1 MSIIRSERRN
11 RFTTISNCV
20 FANNQLSFQAMGMLT
35 YILSKPDNWRV
46 SPTQLITVTKN
57 TAKKT
62 ARDGVYAILKELRE
76 TGFILREKL
85 STGETNYIV
94 YDMPVGKKAFINKED
109 MKAEFSEYQCDITE
123 IEQCEPNTENPDA
136 DKPNQSE
143 PILIKTDL
151 KQELKSNNKDL
162 LSSKHDDT
170 NPPDKNSDSAK
181 QVIQHLNAVTG
192 SKFQCCKSNISHING
207 RLHDG
212 YTVEDLCLVIT
223 QKQIEWGSDGK
234 MAQYIRPSTLFK
246 PSKFS
251 GYLQA
256 AKITELNPGRRPVTS
271 ADFDDIS
278 WAKNLGL

>member
-1 MSIIRSERRN
+1 MYKLLSELVGQGANLSIPRVFIRMCKGNYNHAAVLSQL
-11 RFTTISNCV
+11 V
-20 FANNQLSFQAMGMLT
+20 FWSTKTSRTDGWFYKSQQELATELELS
-35 YILSKPDNWRV
+35 
-46 SPTQLITVTKN
+46 
-57 TAKKT
+57 
-62 ARDGVYAILKELRE
+62 RDQVKRSVK
-76 TGFILREKL
+76 KL
-85 STGETNYIV
+85 STDFGTAIKTQL
-94 YDMPVGKKAFINKED
+94 KKANGVPTTHYHIDIKLLLGFYESSVI
-109 MKAEFSEYQCDITE
+109 SESNPLGESAQIIESRRPTQEMGEISQSITD
-123 IEQCEPNTENPDA
+123 PNHIRT
-136 DKPNQSE
+136 
-143 PILIKTDL
+143 TDP
-151 KQELKSNNKDL
+151 KDL

-192 SKFQCCKSNISHING
+192 SKFQCCKSNINHING

>member
-46 SPTQLITVTKN
+46 SPAQLITVTKN

-76 TGFILREKL
+76 VGFIVREKL

-94 YDMPVGKKAFINKED
+94 YDVPVGGESFKNECDKNQQTNEFQSDIPKK
-109 MKAEFSEYQCDITE
+109 
-123 IEQCEPNTENPDA
+123 EQYEPDTVRPDA
-136 DKPNQSE
+136 DEPNLSKPT
-143 PILIKTDL
+143 LIKTDI

-170 NPPDKNSDSAK
+170 KPIDKYAGSAK

-192 SKFQCCKSNISHING
+192 SKFQCCKSNINHING
-207 RLHDG
+207 RLNDG
-212 YTVEDLCLVIT
+212 HTVEDLCLVIT

-246 PSKFS
+246 ASKFS
-251 GYLQA
+251 GYLQV
-256 AKITELNPGRRPVTS
+256 AKLLERNPGSRPVTP

-278 WAKNLGL
+278 WAKNLGI

>member
-1 MSIIRSERRN
+1 MTIIRSERRN
-11 RFTTISNCV
+11 RFTTISNSV
-20 FANNQLSFQAMGMLT
+20 FANNQLSFQAMGMLS

-46 SPTQLITVTKN
+46 SPAQLITVTKN

-76 TGFILREKL
+76 VGFIVRKKL

-94 YDMPVGKKAFINKED
+94 YDVPVGSKSFKNKENNKYKSND
-109 MKAEFSEYQCDITE
+109 FESDIPKK
-123 IEQCEPNTENPDA
+123 EQYEPDTVRPDA
-136 DKPNQSE
+136 DEPNLSKPT
-143 PILIKTDL
+143 LIKTDI
-151 KQELKSNNKDL
+151 KQELNNNKVDL
-162 LSSKHDDT
+162 LSSKHDGT
-170 NPPDKNSDSAK
+170 KPIDKYSDSAK

-192 SKFQCCKSNISHING
+192 SKFQCCKSNITHING
-207 RLHDG
+207 RLNDG
-212 YTVEDLCLVIT
+212 YTIGELCLVIS

-251 GYLQA
+251 GYLQV
-256 AKITELNPGRRPVTS
+256 AKLLERNPGSRPVMP

-278 WAKNLGL
+278 WAKNLGI

>member
-1 MSIIRSERRN
+1 M
-11 RFTTISNCV
+11 
-20 FANNQLSFQAMGMLT
+20 LS
-35 YILSKPDNWRV
+35 YILSKPDNWSV
-46 SPTQLITVTKN
+46 SPAQLITVTKN

-62 ARDGVYAILKELRE
+62 ARDGVYAILKELKDI
-76 TGFILREKL
+76 GFVGIEKL
-85 STGETNYIV
+85 STGDTNYIV
-94 YDMPVGKKAFINKED
+94 YDTPIAKKSNPYNTD
-109 MKAEFSEYQCDITE
+109 MVD
-123 IEQCEPNTENPDA
+123 PNTVKPDPY
-136 DKPNQSE
+136 KPD
-143 PILIKTDL
+143 PYKPTLIKTDL

-170 NPPDKNSDSAK
+170 NPPDNISDSAK

-192 SKFQCCKSNISHING
+192 SKFQCCKSNIKHING
-207 RLHDG
+207 RLRDG

-234 MAQYIRPSTLFK
+234 WAQYIRPGTLFS

-256 AKITELNPGRRPVTS
+256 AKIIELNPGSRPVTA

-278 WAKNLGL
+278 WAQDLGL